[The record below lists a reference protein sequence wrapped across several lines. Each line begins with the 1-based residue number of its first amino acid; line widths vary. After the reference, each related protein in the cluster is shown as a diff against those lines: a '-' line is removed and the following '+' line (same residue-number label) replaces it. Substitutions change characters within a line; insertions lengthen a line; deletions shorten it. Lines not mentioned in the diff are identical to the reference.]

1 MAFGPRLTAFA
12 SWGLE
17 NPTLFAG
24 GGGNN
29 WMGGL
34 ELQVDLFSGGAKSAH
49 LAREKAMQEKLAALR
64 EAAVNAVRLDVRR
77 AWYEA
82 NAARKQVEVARSSI
96 SQSQE
101 TLRISHNRYGAGLT
115 TITDL
120 LRAEDAARR
129 SQTDYWQAVYD
140 VETAHAS
147 LQLAM
152 GTLNAQSS
160 AVPQ

>member
-1 MAFGPRLTAFA
+1 
-12 SWGLE
+12 
-17 NPTLFAG
+17 
-24 GGGNN
+24 
-29 WMGGL
+29 MGGI
-34 ELQVDLFSGGAKSAH
+34 ELQFDLFTGGAKSAH
-49 LAREKAMQEKLAALR
+49 FAREKAMQEKMAALR
-64 EAAVNAVRLDVRR
+64 EAAANAVRLDVRR
-77 AWYEA
+77 AWYVA
-82 NAARKQVEVARSSI
+82 DTARQQVEVARASI
-96 SQSQE
+96 TQSEE

-140 VETAHAS
+140 YETAHAN
-147 LQLAM
+147 LQLAT